1 MFIPTDIYK
10 EIVKYSVVPTAD
22 ILFLDRDKKILL
34 WLRNNAPLKWVYY
47 LPGWR
52 IQKWETIIQAVKRK
66 SKEEVNIDIEESRLQ
81 FVGIYN
87 DIFIDS
93 AFEDISTHCIPC
105 TFVYWLDNLEK
116 SNIISDHQHSD
127 MKFFSY
133 NDPTL
138 HPFLQERLQKIQ
150 SEYNIF

>member
-10 EIVKYSVVPTAD
+10 EIMKYSVIPTAD
-22 ILFLDRDKKILL
+22 ILFLDKDKKVLL

-52 IQKWETIIQAVKRK
+52 IQKWETITQAVKRK
-66 SKEEVNIDIEESRLQ
+66 AKEEINIDIDESKLQ
-81 FVGIYN
+81 FVGIYD
-87 DIFIDS
+87 DIFLDS

-105 TFVYWLDNLEK
+105 TFVYWLDNSEQK
-116 SNIISDHQHSD
+116 NIMSDNQHSD
-127 MKFFSY
+127 MKFFLY

-138 HPFLQERLQKIQ
+138 HTFLQERLQKIQ
-150 SEYNIF
+150 SVYNIF